1 MLVVII
7 LATMHFVSTHEL
19 HVRLVQDRTQKTFV
33 DEGSRIESMLN
44 NVYLRSTPFDD
55 QEISIDQM

>member
-1 MLVVII
+1 
-7 LATMHFVSTHEL
+7 MHFVSTHEL
-19 HVRLVQDRTQKTFV
+19 HLRLVQDRTQKTFV

-44 NVYLRSTPFDD
+44 NINLRSTPFDD